1 MIATAAGRSSA
12 TWSAMPSR
20 RRQLIG
26 AVARQH
32 EDRRGADRPAEAHVA
47 AVVPDH
53 ERPGEIE
60 AEPGRGLE
68 RHAGG
73 GLPARAAV
81 LRGVRAHEQAVEGRP
96 LLAQELLEP
105 HVDGSE
111 PRRAQQT
118 SPDLGLVRHDH
129 HPEPELLAQ
138 ADDRGGGSRDQL
150 DLVGVV
156 EVGAFGDDRPV
167 AVEQREAPA
176 HVPAQTPGAQVVDP
190 RVARTPSARKE
201 NGANWPPAASSA
213 ARTAGWAPGRAAI
226 SR

>member
-1 MIATAAGRSSA
+1 MRT
-12 TWSAMPSR
+12 
-20 RRQLIG
+20 
-26 AVARQH
+26 
-32 EDRRGADRPAEAHVA
+32 
-47 AVVPDH
+47 
-53 ERPGEIE
+53 
-60 AEPGRGLE
+60 
-68 RHAGG
+68 
-73 GLPARAAV
+73 
-81 LRGVRAHEQAVEGRP
+81 HEQAIEGRP

-105 HVDGSE
+105 HVDGPE

-118 SPDLGLVRHDH
+118 PPDLGLVRHDD

-150 DLVGVV
+150 DLLGVV
-156 EVGAFGDDRPV
+156 EVVAFDDDRPV

-176 HVPAQTPGAQVVDP
+176 HVPGAQTGAQVVDP

-213 ARTAGWAPGRAAI
+213 ARTAGWTPGPAAI